1 MGLEML
7 AALLA
12 SSQLAVYAG
21 VIWRNLNFKKE
32 IEKVL
37 FIQTNIFFALHWNNI
52 KEEEAKHD

>member
-37 FIQTNIFFALHWNNI
+37 FSLN
-52 KEEEAKHD
+52 

>member
-37 FIQTNIFFALHWNNI
+37 FSQKLIFFCLTL
-52 KEEEAKHD
+52 E

>member
-1 MGLEML
+1 ML

-37 FIQTNIFFALHWNNI
+37 YLFKINFLSTDTGIILRRMKPNMTRG
-52 KEEEAKHD
+52 

>member
-37 FIQTNIFFALHWNNI
+37 FSQNLIFFCLTL
-52 KEEEAKHD
+52 E

>member
-32 IEKVL
+32 IKKV
-37 FIQTNIFFALHWNNI
+37 
-52 KEEEAKHD
+52 

>member
-21 VIWRNLNFKKE
+21 VICRNLNFKKE
-32 IEKVL
+32 IKKVL
-37 FIQTNIFFALHWNNI
+37 FIQNIFSFSWFSIDI
-52 KEEEAKHD
+52 KEDEAKHE